1 MTKIGTIG
9 GVVAPRR
16 MGRTGGAFALPPA
29 DGGIRTSS
37 AAAAQEVA
45 ALLSLQ
51 EEGPPAEPA
60 GERAARR
67 ANAALDELR
76 GLQLDLLRGR
86 HDPGRLD
93 RLAELSGSQE
103 VRGDP
108 ELRAVVEE
116 VAIRVRVELTRRRLS
131 GEVRVVAASGQ

>member
-1 MTKIGTIG
+1 
-9 GVVAPRR
+9 
-16 MGRTGGAFALPPA
+16 
-29 DGGIRTSS
+29 
-37 AAAAQEVA
+37 VA

-51 EEGPPAEPA
+51 EEGPPVEPA